1 MVGQMLE
8 RASLEARNPEG
19 AGTVIHG
26 REGRPRPELGRGCQ
40 NGRDAVLK
48 TWQLTGCSVR
58 MCTSQA
64 LRPSC

>member
-1 MVGQMLE
+1 MLE
-8 RASLEARNPEG
+8 RTSLEVRNPEG

-48 TWQLTGCSVR
+48 IGNLLG
-58 MCTSQA
+58 A
-64 LRPSC
+64 L